1 MPDYKPFDLEAARN
15 GAPIITRAGRKA
27 KFIAHVPQCR
37 EDARVIVLIEGDGAC
52 YPFHENG
59 HFLGGDEECGDDLF
73 MAMEQ
78 KG

>member
-1 MPDYKPFDLEAARN
+1 MPDYKPFDLEAAMN
-15 GAPIITRAGRKA
+15 GAPIITRAGRAA

-37 EDARVIVLIEGDGAC
+37 EDARVIVLLEGSGMC
-52 YPFHENG
+52 YSFCENG
-59 HFLGGDEECGDDLF
+59 YFLGGDEECSADLF